1 MAVRTSRLSMASV
14 SHIGGFRQVGA
25 GASVPIFGQS
35 ETDGF
40 LRPPA
45 SIECRCATFSATVSA
60 APPQADPSA
69 VSVLRR
75 NTFSVCLSPASRG
88 RQRFR
93 FSSWRTHIRF
103 GVDRQAAPA
112 LPCRAPP
119 SHALP
124 RLPCLDR
131 PRHASPC
138 RAVPRLPCPAV
149 PGHASPRPA
158 VPALPFRDQP
168 GRAVPGLAMPALPC
182 LAGPCLARPRPA
194 SPGLACPAPPCRA
207 CPCRACLAYAVRRAF
222 RIAANTL
229 ASSLSVAYFLSN
241 ARNSARASTSICA
254 RISLSVNTDTVA
266 R

>member
-1 MAVRTSRLSMASV
+1 MRMAVRTSRLSMVLS
-14 SHIGGFRQVGA
+14 SHRLKVRQGGA

-35 ETDGF
+35 KTGGF

-103 GVDRQAAPA
+103 GVDRQA
-112 LPCRAPP
+112 
-119 SHALP
+119 
-124 RLPCLDR
+124 
-131 PRHASPC
+131 
-138 RAVPRLPCPAV
+138 CPAV
-149 PGHASPRPA
+149 PAHAIPVRASPRLA
-158 VPALPFRDQP
+158 CPAL
-168 GRAVPGLAMPALPC
+168 
-182 LAGPCLARPRPA
+182 PRPA
-194 SPGLACPAPPCRA
+194 SPGL
-207 CPCRACLAYAVRRAF
+207 ACLAYAVRRAF

-241 ARNSARASTSICA
+241 ARNSARASASICA